1 MLRTLAIVLAITMPT
16 SAALAERWFADPQK
30 SRIEFSGEMEDGP
43 VTGTFRRY
51 WVDMQFDP
59 KALENAYINVRID
72 TTSVDT
78 QKAQRDSV
86 LRQQQW
92 LYTTLFPDA
101 RFIAKNITTADGI
114 NFLATGTLTLR
125 GVTGP
130 VDFEFTFDRNTE
142 YDFAQLVG
150 TARIKRLDFGVGQG
164 QWLDTSIVGNPVK
177 IVVDLYMRRTL
188 E

>member
-1 MLRTLAIVLAITMPT
+1 MRRIILLVLAIMLPA

-30 SRIEFSGEMEDGP
+30 SEIEFGGEMVDGP
-43 VTGTFRRY
+43 VTGTFSRY
-51 WVDMQFDP
+51 WVDMNFDP
-59 KALENAYINVRID
+59 KALEKAYINVRID
-72 TTSVDT
+72 TTSVST
-78 QKAQRDSV
+78 EKAKRDSV

-101 RFIAKNITTADGI
+101 RFAATNISTADGI
-114 NFLATGTLTLR
+114 NYLATGTLTLR

-130 VDFEFTFDRNTE
+130 VDFEFTFERDTE
-142 YDFAQLVG
+142 YDYAQLVG

-177 IVVDLYMRRTL
+177 IVVVLYMRRTL